1 MRFISL
7 LLSLTVLSLIVI
19 PVQAQE
25 FDINSARVAC
35 PDGTEISNGA
45 EIQINMRPGFTYTAT
60 AVGIDGFDPVIA
72 ILDENGV
79 QACNDDEPDAAN
91 VTADLPTTGE
101 VSGSDTDAQLPFSHN
116 FNSFATISIVV
127 GDYEGQTGEF
137 LLILEGMAVTSAD
150 GNGDGAGDP
159 FSAHLT
165 QNMVNSSVP
174 LSVYMLSAGGDLD
187 SYIEFVDSDNEVIVL
202 DEGERVECDDAGDSD
217 NCWGESYDLSRARV
231 GNTRGRD
238 TDSMMSIYLEGF
250 PLDPDP
256 EFNYFNYLMT
266 SYEQASFGDYI
277 VVFHMGVGD
286 SEATTDNGNGNRPP
300 LIPTPSLQDEN
311 KGALPRIG
319 NSGGIELTC
328 PDGRPI
334 SNGVEVVINM
344 PRDKTYTA
352 TALGIDDFDP
362 MIAARAPD
370 GSIECFDDSQGS
382 ISYTANLPTT
392 GFIRN
397 AQTNAQIELEQDVAE
412 FANMSIVVGGF
423 EGADGEFVL
432 ILEGVDISEDDGEG
446 DPYAIRVTPN
456 MIRSGLPLSLYMLGT
471 EDELDPFLKL
481 VTADGEPILMD
492 DGTAVEC
499 DDGGDDSICYGDSST
514 LVGSFVT
521 GARNQQV
528 QGRERSA
535 MLSIPVD
542 DFDPNADPEL
552 SFLNF
557 TLTSYEQESVG
568 EYVLVFHIGVGESA
582 EPEPDTE
589 SNI

>member
-1 MRFISL
+1 MRFLSL

-19 PVQAQE
+19 PVQAQQ
-25 FDINSARVAC
+25 FDVNSAKVTC

-79 QACNDDEPDAAN
+79 QACNDDEPEAAN

-116 FNSFATISIVV
+116 FNTFANISIVV

-165 QNMVNSSVP
+165 QNMVNSEVP

-187 SYIEFVDSDNEVIVL
+187 AYIEFVDSDNNVIVL
-202 DEGERVECDDAGDSD
+202 DEGERVECDDAGDTDS
-217 NCWGESYDLSRARV
+217 CWGESYDLSRARV
-231 GNTRGRD
+231 GNTRGHD

-277 VVFHMGVGD
+277 VVFHLGVGD
-286 SEATTDNGNGNRPP
+286 SEGTTDNGNGNRPP
-300 LIPTPSLQDEN
+300 LIPTPSLQDED
-311 KGALPRIG
+311 KGGLPRIG
-319 NSGGIELTC
+319 SSGGIELTC

-334 SNGVEVVINM
+334 TNGVEVIINM
-344 PRDKTYTA
+344 PRDTTYTA
-352 TALGIDDFDP
+352 TALGIGDFDP
-362 MIAARAPD
+362 MIAVRAPD
-370 GSIECFDDSQGS
+370 GSIECSDDSDGA
-382 ISYTANLPTT
+382 ISYAANLPTT
-392 GFIRN
+392 GFIPN
-397 AQTNAQIELEQDVAE
+397 AETNAQIEMEQDVAE

-423 EGADGEFVL
+423 DGADGEFVL
-432 ILEGVDISEDDGEG
+432 VLEGVEISEADGEG

-456 MIRSGLPLSLYMLGT
+456 MIHSGLPLSLYMLET
-471 EDELDPFLKL
+471 DRDLDPFLKL
-481 VTADGEPILMD
+481 VSADGEPILLD
-492 DGTAVEC
+492 DGTAIEC
-499 DDGGDDSICYGDSST
+499 DDGGDDSICYGDSNS

-521 GARNQQV
+521 GARNRQV

-535 MLSIPVD
+535 MLTIPIE
-542 DFDPNADPEL
+542 DFDPDIDPEL

-557 TLTSYEQESVG
+557 NMTSYEQESVG
-568 EYVLVFHIGVGESA
+568 EYVLVLHMGVGESA
-582 EPEPDTE
+582 EPEPDTQ

>member
-1 MRFISL
+1 MHFLTL

-19 PVQAQE
+19 PVQAQQSGL
-25 FDINSARVAC
+25 DSASVTC

-45 EIQINMRPGFTYTAT
+45 EVQINMRPGFTYTAT
-60 AVGIDGFDPVIA
+60 AIGIDGFDPIIA

-91 VTADLPTTGE
+91 YTADLPTSGE
-101 VSGSDTDAQLPFSHN
+101 VSGSDTDAQLPFSHS
-116 FNSFATISIVV
+116 FNDFANISIIV
-127 GDYEGQTGEF
+127 GDYEGATGEF

-150 GNGDGAGDP
+150 GNGDGSGDP

-165 QNMVNSSVP
+165 QNMVNSGVP

-187 SYIEFVDSDNEVIVL
+187 SYIGFVDSDNNVIVL

-217 NCWGESYDLSRARV
+217 TCWGESSDLNGTRV
-231 GNTRGRD
+231 GNTRGRG
-238 TDSMMSIYLEGF
+238 TDAMMSIYLDGF
-250 PLDPDP
+250 PLDPNP

-277 VVFHMGVGD
+277 VVFHLGVGD
-286 SEATTDNGNGNRPP
+286 SETTIGNGNQPP
-300 LIPTPSLQDEN
+300 LIPTPSLQDQD
-311 KGALPRIG
+311 KGGLPRVG
-319 NSGGIELTC
+319 GSGGIELTC

-334 SNGVEVVINM
+334 TNGVEVIINM
-344 PRDKTYTA
+344 PRDTTYTA

-362 MIAARAPD
+362 MIATRSPD
-370 GSIECFDDSQGS
+370 GSIECFDDSQGA
-382 ISYTANLPTT
+382 ISYAANLPST

-397 AQTNAQIELEQDVAE
+397 AETNAQIELAQDVDD

-432 ILEGVDISEDDGEG
+432 VLEGVDISEDDGEG
-446 DPYAIRVTPN
+446 DPYALRVTPN
-456 MIRSGLPLSLYMLGT
+456 MIRAGMPLSLYMLGT

-481 VTADGEPILMD
+481 VTSDGEPILLD

-499 DDGGDDSICYGDSST
+499 DDGGDDSICYGDSRS

-535 MLSIPVD
+535 MLSIPID
-542 DFDPNADPEL
+542 DFDPDADPDL

-557 TLTSYEQESVG
+557 TMTSYEQESVG
-568 EYVLVFHIGVGESA
+568 EYVLVFHIAVGESA
-582 EPEPDTE
+582 EPEPDTQ